1 MSRVH
6 QFNGKEEVRVHD
18 ITMRCWLDGA
28 DQDGSV
34 ATNVHL
40 EDIAGQHEECG
51 LRVQEQRWKPLLGGF
66 RSFQVG
72 KRAPRLPAD
81 LLYQVQLYH
90 VRTSA
95 CCNEGSRIS

>member
-81 LLYQVQLYH
+81 LTLVYV
-90 VRTSA
+90 
-95 CCNEGSRIS
+95 